1 MKTFALFL
9 ILASSGFAATY
20 KGQNIDGKKY
30 SASVKAGGV
39 IHSISVSFEGKTA
52 YLYFPKKEIVEVKLH
67 SEVIDDLTAIEAFD
81 GNRDW
86 IINVHDLK

>member
-1 MKTFALFL
+1 MKTLALL
-9 ILASSGFAATY
+9 LLLVSSGFAATY

-30 SASVKAGGV
+30 SASVKSGGV

-81 GNRDW
+81 GKSDW